1 MHIEDIQ
8 KLAADAHIFPLSIRS
23 VDGETFA
30 FAKHRMQ
37 HYLLI
42 VFNPQMPALHHSKFS
57 GEVQDLD
64 DTTAIKWCLP
74 NRQNAEKMRVLF
86 PFTAPQVLGLKKSFG
101 AGDRLGLAAPA
112 HIRAARNCDAGSKNG
127 GISLILAQQSIR
139 EMTRTQR
146 TPDQVLDAATW
157 GSFQEG
163 YEEAWGA
170 DADHLKTEDDIKN
183 MVRAGFTFFTIDPS
197 EHVDN
202 HVAEYSDDALVE
214 QFNQLEDGESL
225 AAIYKDQTFSVQSE
239 DGQQTGIHFSEDEF
253 LRAAVKYSRAV
264 THTEKLAKL
273 LDELKGEGNFD
284 LEMSVDE
291 TESPTSVAEHYFVA
305 NELKNRGVKVVSLA
319 IRFVG
324 EFQKGIDYIGDLN
337 EFESRLKEHV
347 AIAKALGPYKISV
360 HSGSDKYSVYPICGR
375 VCGDLLHVKTAG
387 TWYLEAIRTS
397 ARCDVPLFREICEFA
412 EARFMIDRATYHV
425 AENLDELLDY
435 KNRDDNQLE
444 ALFDNNTFRQM
455 LHVTFGSVLT
465 DKTENGAWRFRA
477 RLYEMWQKHEETHL
491 VIIEEYSGKHLRTLG
506 WCR

>member
-1 MHIEDIQ
+1 MNLEDLQ
-8 KLAADAHIFPLSIRS
+8 KLAGDAHIYPLSIRE

-30 FAKHRMQ
+30 FGKHRMQ

-64 DTTAIKWCLP
+64 TTTAIKWCLP
-74 NRQNAEKMRVLF
+74 NRQNAEKLRKLF

-112 HIRAARNCDAGSKNG
+112 HIRAARNCDET
-127 GISLILAQQSIR
+127 GIALLLAQQSIR
-139 EMTRTQR
+139 EMARTQR
-146 TPDQVLDAATW
+146 TPDQVMDAATW

-163 YEEAWGA
+163 YEEPWGA
-170 DADHLKTEDDIKN
+170 DADHLKTEDDIQM
-183 MVRAGFTFFTIDPS
+183 MVKAGFTFFTIDPS

-202 HVAEYSDDALVE
+202 HVGEYAQDKLNE
-214 QFNQLEDGESL
+214 EFNQLEDGAEL
-225 AAIYKDQTFSVQSE
+225 AGIYKGQTFSVQGD
-239 DGQQTGIHFSEDEF
+239 DGEKMEIHFSEDEF

-264 THTEKLAKL
+264 THTVKLAKL
-273 LDELKGEGNFD
+273 LDELKGAGNFD

-291 TESPTSVAEHYFVA
+291 TESPTTVAEHYFVA
-305 NELKNRGVKVVSLA
+305 NELKNRGVQVTSLA

-324 EFQKGIDYIGDLN
+324 EFQKGVDYIGDLN
-337 EFESRLKEHV
+337 EFEARLKEHV

-360 HSGSDKYSVYPICGR
+360 HSGSDKYSVYPTCGR

-387 TWYLEAIRTS
+387 TWYLEAMRTA
-397 ARCDVPLFREICEFA
+397 ARCDVALFRELCEFC
-412 EARFMIDRATYHV
+412 EGRFLTDRATYHV
-425 AENLDELLDY
+425 VENLNDLPDY
-435 KNRDDNQLE
+435 KNREDNQLE
-444 ALFDNNTFRQM
+444 ELFDNNSFRQM

-465 DKTENGAWRFRA
+465 DKTETGAWRFRA
-477 RLYEMWQKHEETHL
+477 RLYELWQKREETHL
-491 VIIEEYSGKHLRTLG
+491 AIIEEYSSKHLKTLG

>member
-1 MHIEDIQ
+1 MNLEDIQ
-8 KLAADAHIFPLSIRS
+8 QLAGDAKVFPRSIRS
-23 VDGETFA
+23 VDGEIFA

-64 DTTAIKWCLP
+64 TTTAIKWCLP
-74 NRQNAEKMRVLF
+74 NRQNAEKLRVLF

-112 HIRAARNCDAGSKNG
+112 HIRAARACDES
-127 GISLILAQQSIR
+127 GIALILAQQSIR

-146 TPDQVLDAATW
+146 TPDLVLDAATW

-170 DADHLKTEDDIKN
+170 DADHLKTEDDIRN
-183 MVRAGFTFFTIDPS
+183 MVKAGFTFFTIDPS
-197 EHVDN
+197 DFVDN
-202 HVAEYSDDALVE
+202 HVAEYSADALNE
-214 QFNQLEDGESL
+214 QFAQLKDGEKL
-225 AAIYKDQTFSVQSE
+225 AAIYRNQSFAVQSDNGE
-239 DGQQTGIHFSEDEF
+239 TTEIHFSEDEF
-253 LRAAVKYSRAV
+253 ARAAVKYSRAV
-264 THTEKLAKL
+264 THTVKLAQL
-273 LDELKGEGNFD
+273 LTELKGEGNFD

-291 TESPTSVAEHYFVA
+291 TDSPTTVAEHYFVA
-305 NELKNRGVKVVSLA
+305 NELRNRGVKLTSLA

-324 EFQKGIDYIGDLN
+324 EFQKGIDYIGDLS
-337 EFESRLKEHV
+337 EFEARLKEHV
-347 AIAKALGPYKISV
+347 TIAKVLGPYKISV
-360 HSGSDKYSVYPICGR
+360 HSGSDKYSVYPICGE

-387 TWYLEAIRTS
+387 TWYLEAIRTA
-397 ARCDVPLFREICEFA
+397 ARCDVSLFREICAFA
-412 EARFMIDRATYHV
+412 EARFMTDRATYHV
-425 AENLDELLDY
+425 AEDLSDLPDY

-444 ALFDNNTFRQM
+444 ELFDNNTFRQM

-465 DKTENGAWRFRA
+465 DKTENGAWRFRS
-477 RLYEMWQKHEETHL
+477 RLYEMWAKYEDVHLEIIQK
-491 VIIEEYSGKHLRTLG
+491 YSGLHLKTLG